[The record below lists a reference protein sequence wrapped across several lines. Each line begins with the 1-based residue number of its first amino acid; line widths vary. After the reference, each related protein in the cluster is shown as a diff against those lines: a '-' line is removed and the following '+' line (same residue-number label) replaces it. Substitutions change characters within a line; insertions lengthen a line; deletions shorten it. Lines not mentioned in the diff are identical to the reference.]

1 MAIFILA
8 VVLFVIAD
16 FLLRLGLRRW
26 KEKKLREEREKA
38 LQSSLRLDFSLEAKT
53 LKRVDVEHPK
63 ARILCVDDED
73 VVLDSFRKI
82 LVLDGYSVDTVNA
95 GQEVLGLIQKHHYDF
110 VFADL
115 KMPAMSGEDVVK
127 SVKHLRPDIDVIVI
141 TGYATVE
148 SAVECM
154 KYGATD
160 YIQKPFTENEL
171 LEMTKKFLIR
181 RKDRIQK
188 ELRPRILVTRLPTP
202 EHLPHSEFT
211 IPGGVFISPG
221 HCWARMEEDGTV
233 KVGLD
238 DFARKV
244 IGAIDAIEPPNLGMA
259 ITKGQHLFS
268 VKQGY
273 RSIPFRSPISGRV
286 ARVNASLKKETEEL
300 NLSSYDRSWVCAIDA
315 EHLDTELPE
324 LKIGKSA
331 VSFYQ
336 DELDLVRRFLKPP
349 GGNGLN
355 GGSPQADHPGTM
367 AGLDDRQWKEMA
379 LEFFGK

>member
-1 MAIFILA
+1 
-8 VVLFVIAD
+8 
-16 FLLRLGLRRW
+16 
-26 KEKKLREEREKA
+26 
-38 LQSSLRLDFSLEAKT
+38 
-53 LKRVDVEHPK
+53 
-63 ARILCVDDED
+63 
-73 VVLDSFRKI
+73 VLDSFRKI
-82 LVLDGYSVDTVNA
+82 LVLDGYSIDTVNT

-154 KYGATD
+154 KYGASD

-188 ELRPRILVTRLPTP
+188 ELLPRVLVTRLPTP

-211 IPGGVFISPG
+211 IPGGVFISLG

-238 DFARKV
+238 DFAQKV
-244 IGAIDAIEPPNLGMA
+244 IGTIDAIESPNLGMV
-259 ITKGQHLFS
+259 IKKGQNLFS

-273 RSIPFRSPISGRV
+273 RSIPFKSPISGRV
-286 ARVNASLKKETEEL
+286 ARVNSSLKMVNEAP
-300 NLSSYDRSWVCAIDA
+300 NVNSYERAWVCAIDA
-315 EHLDTELPE
+315 ENLDTELPE

-336 DELDLVRRFLKPP
+336 EELDHVRRFLRAP
-349 GGNGLN
+349 GGDGQD
-355 GGSPQADHPGTM
+355 SASSYADHPGTM
-367 AGLDDRQWKEMA
+367 AGLDDRQWNEMVQ
-379 LEFFGK
+379 EFFGR